1 MSNPLQPSLFA
12 PVLDAIANGERKI
25 KTDGLWGAS
34 EAFLLSHIARQGR
47 PFCLVA
53 PSHPQAERIYQEL
66 CFFLGLYPTPPGPY
80 PTPMEVRF
88 FPPWDILPYEPATP
102 RPDLIAQRLATL
114 HRLAHG
120 GGVCVVTSVE
130 AFLQKVISKA
140 ALHDKSQTLKKG
152 QEISKETLMTS
163 LCSAGYET
171 AEPVTQPG
179 EASFR
184 GGIID
189 LYPPASPHPVRIE
202 LFGDQI
208 ESLRLFDPES
218 QRSIKAIDAIHVM
231 PGREDLTD
239 PCFYQT
245 PLSDYLSSDTLLIF
259 DEPDEVIQKGRRFLE
274 EAADNAL
281 FGQRNSKYPKVGDLC
296 LPLSHLSA
304 AGVGRTIIDLESLS
318 LRQEAGAKRFTFDS
332 HSLPSLGLGQPG
344 QPFSEVVE
352 VINILLRDHFVM
364 LVATSENQLTRFQHL
379 FSDHDL
385 PWVRSEEEGEVHHS
399 SAIALKVGTLYE
411 GFSLPRM
418 KVAFLTEEALT
429 GGTPMHRREAKN
441 ARSMGRAL
449 LASFEELKTG
459 DYIVHLHHG
468 IGRYIGLK
476 RLSIRQ
482 QERGPAYDADFL
494 VLEYAGRDKVYVPL
508 DAVNLISRYIGPE
521 GNAPQ
526 LDPLGGVRWAKAK
539 ERVRGKIREMT
550 QELLK
555 LYAEREI
562 AAGHPFSTPSS
573 LAEAF
578 SAAFE
583 YEETPDQL
591 TAIEEVISDMQRP
604 KPMDR
609 LICGDVG
616 YGKTEVAIRA
626 AFHAVMDNKQVA
638 VLAPTTLLVQQHY
651 QTFSKR
657 FSPYPVKVG
666 MLSRF
671 NSRQEQRATI
681 ADLKRGGV
689 DILIG
694 THRMLQKD
702 IAFLDLGLLV
712 IDEEHR
718 FGVRHKERFKQMKKQ
733 IDVLTLTATPIP
745 RTLQMSLAQMRD
757 LSTIETAPAH
767 RLSIRTILAPFD
779 PNIIRE
785 AIFRE
790 LVRGGQIFFVHN
802 RVQQIAKIGEFL
814 AHLVPEAR
822 IGIAH
827 GQMREALL
835 EEVMLKFITKEYNL
849 LVSTA
854 IIESGLDIPSAN
866 TIIIND
872 ADRFGLADLYQL
884 RGRVGRSEEQAY
896 AYLLVREGK
905 ILTEE
910 SRQRLKSIQEF
921 TELGSGFRIAA
932 RDLEI
937 RGAGNLLGGEQS
949 GYIRDV
955 GLELYMK
962 MIEAAVRELKGTPL
976 CDEVEPELRLM
987 VSAYIPEEYVPD
999 TCQRLSI
1006 YKRLSAGG
1014 PSDEIE
1020 PIRCEMKD
1028 RYGPLPDVAE
1038 HLLQVTQLKRMAK
1051 SVHLLKIE
1059 EGDKTLS
1066 FLFDSS
1072 AEVNED
1078 HLKKLVSAFGGRLH
1092 FTSSHAFEITIRD
1105 GSWRDHFLDAAFALS
1120 ILKGEP
1126 T

>member
-1 MSNPLQPSLFA
+1 MFQQLPSSLFE
-12 PVLDAIANGERKI
+12 PVLEAIANGERKI

-34 EAFLLSHIARQGR
+34 ETFLLSHLARQGCS
-47 PFCLVA
+47 FCLVA
-53 PSHPQAERIYQEL
+53 PSYPQAERVYQEL
-66 CFFLGLYPTPPGPY
+66 CFFLGLCPGPL
-80 PTPMEVRF
+80 ESHL
-88 FPPWDILPYEPATP
+88 FPPWDIFPYEPATP
-102 RPDLIAQRLATL
+102 RPDLIAQRLAVLYHLVQTEG
-114 HRLAHG
+114 A
-120 GGVCVVTSVE
+120 CVVTSVE
-130 AFLQKVISKA
+130 AFFQKVISKSV
-140 ALHDKSQTLKKG
+140 LLDKSQTLKKG
-152 QEISKETLMTS
+152 QELSREALMTH
-163 LCSAGYET
+163 LCSIGYEIV
-171 AEPVTQPG
+171 EPVTQPG
-179 EASFR
+179 EMSFR
-184 GGIID
+184 GGILD
-189 LYPPASPHPVRIE
+189 LYPSTSPYPVRIE

-208 ESLRLFDPES
+208 DSLRLFDSES
-218 QRSIKAIDAIHVM
+218 QRSIRPIDAIHVG
-231 PGREDLTD
+231 PGREDLSD

-245 PLSDYLSSDTLLIF
+245 PFSDYFASDTLLIL

-274 EAADNAL
+274 EAADSAA
-281 FGQRNSKYPKVGDLC
+281 FGRRNSKYPPFESLY

-304 AGVGRTIIDLESLS
+304 AGVGRTTVDLESLS
-318 LRQEAGAKRFTFDS
+318 LRQERGARRFTFDS
-332 HSLPSLGLGQPG
+332 HSVSSLGLGYPG
-344 QPFSEVVE
+344 QTFSEVVE
-352 VINILLRDHFVM
+352 IIKILLRDHFVM
-364 LVATSENQLTRFQHL
+364 LVVTSEQQLTRFKHL

-385 PWVRSEEEGEVHHS
+385 PWVLSEEEAPPP
-399 SAIALKVGTLYE
+399 SAIALSVGALYE

-418 KVAFLTEEALT
+418 KIAFLTEEALT
-429 GGTPMHRREAKN
+429 GGTPIHRRASKDIP
-441 ARSMGRAL
+441 SKGRAL
-449 LASFEELKTG
+449 VASFEELKTG
-459 DYIVHLHHG
+459 DYVVHLHHG

-476 RLSIRQ
+476 RLAIRQ

-508 DAVNLISRYIGPE
+508 DAIQLISRYIGPE

-526 LDPLGGVRWAKAK
+526 LDLLGGGRWAKAK
-539 ERVRGKIREMT
+539 DRVLGKIREMT
-550 QELLK
+550 QELIR
-555 LYAEREI
+555 LYAEREVVE
-562 AAGHPFSTPSS
+562 GHPFSTPSS

-591 TAIEEVISDMQRP
+591 TAIEEVIADMQSA

-609 LICGDVG
+609 LVCGDVG
-616 YGKTEVAIRA
+616 YGKTEVAMRA

-638 VLAPTTLLVQQHY
+638 VLVPTTLLARQHY
-651 QTFSKR
+651 QTFLKR
-657 FSPYPVKVG
+657 FSPYPVKIG

-671 NSRQEQRATI
+671 NSRQEEKAVI
-681 ADLKRGGV
+681 ADVKRGVV

-702 IAFLDLGLLV
+702 IVFLDLGLLV

-718 FGVRHKERFKQMKKQ
+718 FGVRHKERLKQMKKQ
-733 IDVLTLTATPIP
+733 VDVLTLTATPIP
-745 RTLQMSLAQMRD
+745 RTLQMSLAQIRD

-790 LVRGGQIFFVHN
+790 LVRGGQVFFVHN

-814 AHLVPEAR
+814 AHLVPEAK
-822 IGIAH
+822 ICIAH

-835 EEVMLKFITKEYNL
+835 EEVMFKFITKEYNL

-866 TIIIND
+866 TIIINE
-872 ADRFGLADLYQL
+872 ADHFGLADLYQL
-884 RGRVGRSEEQAY
+884 RGRVGRSGEQAY

-910 SRQRLKSIQEF
+910 SRRRLKSIQEF

-932 RDLEI
+932 RDMEI

-949 GYIRDV
+949 GYIQDV

-962 MIEAAVRELKGTPL
+962 MIEESVRELKGHPL

-999 TCQRLSI
+999 TYQRLSI
-1006 YKRLSAGG
+1006 YKRLGG
-1014 PSDEIE
+1014 PAVEIAS
-1020 PIRCEMKD
+1020 IRGEMED
-1028 RYGPLPDVAE
+1028 RFGPLPDVVE
-1038 HLLQVTQLKRMAK
+1038 QLLQVTQLKRMSK
-1051 SVHLLKIE
+1051 SVHLLKME
-1059 EGDKTLS
+1059 AADNTLS
-1066 FLFDSS
+1066 FSFDSS
-1072 AEVNED
+1072 AEVKEE
-1078 HLKKLVSAFGGRLH
+1078 HLKKLVCAFGGRLR
-1092 FTSSHAFEITIRD
+1092 FTSSHSFEIKIQN
-1105 GSWRDHFLDAAFALS
+1105 GSWSSLFSDAACALL